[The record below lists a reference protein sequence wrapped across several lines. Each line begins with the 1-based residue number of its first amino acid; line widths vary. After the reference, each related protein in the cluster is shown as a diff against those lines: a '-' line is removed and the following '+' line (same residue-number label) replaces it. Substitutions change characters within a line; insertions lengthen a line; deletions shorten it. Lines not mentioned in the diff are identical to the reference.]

1 MQLWLW
7 VAWTLVTVL
16 ASQND
21 SIQNIPGYW
30 QVCANVYSRSD
41 WNGFIDPHVEI
52 DPSFHGEWDPVP
64 FSQFAVVV
72 YAYEDRDKLGVI
84 DPEGHKEYVCRN
96 SSIAKG
102 ICSEESYGRVL
113 LDSAQSTRYPII
125 SELVEFSDR
134 QQLIKYNVSDSSS
147 YCVATVPVQSCQ
159 HATGLHCWISGYK
172 EDKCYLRKDSKCDK
186 IVPAEEDN
194 VTEKLRARVRFR
206 NPFGYLQASKASLP
220 MFYFISSGIYFALLI
235 LWLCKC
241 CINRRYLLRI
251 QHYMTVLGVLTACDQ
266 LITGFYYLSACQRG
280 KKLGFLW
287 AVATLGAIRIVYTLL
302 FLLLL
307 CLGYSVVWETLSL
320 KSLLY
325 WVPLGAGTLATLLFY
340 FVDAN
345 YNSGDGTE
353 VELFGVI
360 VIPILA
366 VLLLFNF
373 LWIYLCLNATQAHLY
388 EHRET
393 YKVGIYKQL
402 RKVVLVCALTVPL
415 FTFYRNM

>member
-30 QVCANVYSRSD
+30 RVCANVYSRSD

-52 DPSFHGEWDPVP
+52 DPSFHGEWAPAP

-72 YAYEDRDKLGVI
+72 YAYEDRDKLGAI

-147 YCVATVPVQSCQ
+147 YCVATVPVQSCH
-159 HATGLHCWISGYK
+159 HATGLDCWISGYK

-241 CINRRYLLRI
+241 CINRRCLRSSYGLRSAYYWFLLPFSLSKRKKFG
-251 QHYMTVLGVLTACDQ
+251 VSLGCSYFRCYSHCLYSLV
-266 LITGFYYLSACQRG
+266 S
-280 KKLGFLW
+280 
-287 AVATLGAIRIVYTLL
+287 VAFMFGIFRRVGNFEPEVFTLL
-302 FLLLL
+302 GTSRCWHTCHFAFLL
-307 CLGYSVVWETLSL
+307 C
-320 KSLLY
+320 
-325 WVPLGAGTLATLLFY
+325 
-340 FVDAN
+340 
-345 YNSGDGTE
+345 
-353 VELFGVI
+353 
-360 VIPILA
+360 
-366 VLLLFNF
+366 
-373 LWIYLCLNATQAHLY
+373 
-388 EHRET
+388 
-393 YKVGIYKQL
+393 
-402 RKVVLVCALTVPL
+402 
-415 FTFYRNM
+415 